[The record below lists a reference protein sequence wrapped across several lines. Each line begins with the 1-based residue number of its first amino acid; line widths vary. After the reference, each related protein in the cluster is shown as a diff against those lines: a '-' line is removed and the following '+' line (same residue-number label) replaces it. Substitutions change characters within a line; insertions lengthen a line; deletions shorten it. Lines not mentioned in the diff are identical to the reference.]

1 MLVIH
6 YDEIYVK
13 PVPDEAFISVITDL
27 IKAGKEIDAIDIC
40 SKSTGI
46 IRRRVGK
53 VERSESVKCPSP

>member
-40 SKSTGI
+40 SKNTGI

-53 VERSESVKCPSP
+53 KKESVKCPSP